1 MKRSMC
7 IDVRRHRLCAKN
19 TNMSRRKANTNT
31 IRQYTICNTHFSSTI
46 YFIGGFAHRLLC
58 FFMFYFI
65 IIIISAIKPNKPC
78 KHNMR
83 APFYTRPIRS
93 KWMRAA
99 ASAMKRG
106 NIKTRY
112 IEINFIS
119 NLTRNLLIWTYF
131 QFLIHWCSLKET
143 ELTTTLK
150 INGLSS
156 NIEFSKFQSSNIE
169 SNIRPS
175 YNENMFVSMEWT
187 GLDWSLMLLLCFM
200 TSTIDT
206 HFA

>member
-31 IRQYTICNTHFSSTI
+31 IRQYTICNTHFSFTI
-46 YFIGGFAHRLLC
+46 YFIGGFAHRSLC

-78 KHNMR
+78 TYNVW

-112 IEINFIS
+112 IEINFNIKFDKKFTNLNIFSIS
-119 NLTRNLLIWTYF
+119 
-131 QFLIHWCSLKET
+131 H
-143 ELTTTLK
+143 
-150 INGLSS
+150 
-156 NIEFSKFQSSNIE
+156 
-169 SNIRPS
+169 
-175 YNENMFVSMEWT
+175 
-187 GLDWSLMLLLCFM
+187 SLMLFEGDETDNHAQFM
-200 TSTIDT
+200 D
-206 HFA
+206 

>member
-7 IDVRRHRLCAKN
+7 IDVRRHRLYAKN

-46 YFIGGFAHRLLC
+46 YFIGGFAHRSLC

-78 KHNMR
+78 TCNVR
-83 APFYTRPIRS
+83 APFYTRFIRS

-106 NIKTRY
+106 NIKTRN

-143 ELTTTLK
+143 KLITTLK
-150 INGLSS
+150 IHGLSS
-156 NIEFSKFQSSNIE
+156 NMKFSKFLVTE
-169 SNIRPS
+169 HRK
-175 YNENMFVSMEWT
+175 
-187 GLDWSLMLLLCFM
+187 
-200 TSTIDT
+200 
-206 HFA
+206 